1 MDFVN
6 DLRLSLRA
14 LTRRPVYAA
23 VSVGVLA
30 LGLAASST
38 AFNFVNS
45 FYQKIP
51 GATAG
56 DRLSTVY
63 FVGQDTGW
71 TARVSYPDFLDYAAE
86 ADVLDGLAGLGEAAV
101 SGILER
107 PGEHRGD
114 TVEWI
119 WGRSVTSAF
128 FSVLGVEMSAGRGL
142 SPDADEVAECVL
154 SHAFWQRSFG
164 GDPAVI
170 GKTVTLNRRALQIVG
185 VASPEFRTIYEG
197 FHPDLWIS
205 LGSQKALDET
215 WRERTAQRDR
225 ASIVM
230 YARLK
235 PGVTEEEAAASFDVI
250 HERLRQTYRR
260 AEEPSQAHVLPKTR
274 VSDWEAGKR
283 RTVFLAMLAGAGVL
297 LLLACVNVANV
308 LLAVALGRRR
318 ELGVRAALGAG
329 PGRLLRLLLTENLV
343 LTVLGGALGALLAG
357 PATRWLLTTY
367 YTSAGATSLLT
378 VWASPET
385 TLDFRFFGFTVL
397 VALVAGLGSGLLP
410 AWRAARRDLVPALKD
425 SGEAPRHG
433 GLLRLEGRELMVA
446 VQVALSST
454 LLICAALMWRSF
466 GHLTDLDPGFD
477 RHGLLTA
484 MVSLEGREMTPQERL
499 SYLDGLVGRL
509 AAEPGVTAAAVSRG
523 VPFATE
529 AFGRVEVEGQEE
541 PLFVDLWAVGPGYFT
556 TLELPVL
563 RGRALDERDS
573 ATASGAVLV
582 NEELVRRYFKD
593 RDPVGQR
600 LSLADGEPGPEGGD
614 ERDFRIVGV
623 VGSMGLGEL
632 ARPRPEVY
640 FSLAQRGHSPA
651 GRFLSPGFGLLVRTA
666 APPSWLYEALRV
678 QAGDLAVM
686 NVVPMAELVEGTCGG
701 QLSNAWYFSAL
712 ALLGLALSAAGLWSV
727 LNVAVRRRRREIGIR
742 MSLGARRGDIAA
754 LVLGQGMWAVAVG
767 LGCGL
772 VLAFATTR
780 LLKSLLF
787 GIGTLDAAAFVA
799 GTAVLLVVALVSV
812 ALPAR
817 RAAGVDPL
825 LCLREE

>member
-1 MDFVN
+1 M
-6 DLRLSLRA
+6 
-14 LTRRPVYAA
+14 T
-23 VSVGVLA
+23 
-30 LGLAASST
+30 
-38 AFNFVNS
+38 
-45 FYQKIP
+45 
-51 GATAG
+51 
-56 DRLSTVY
+56 
-63 FVGQDTGW
+63 
-71 TARVSYPDFLDYAAE
+71 
-86 ADVLDGLAGLGEAAV
+86 
-101 SGILER
+101 
-107 PGEHRGD
+107 
-114 TVEWI
+114 
-119 WGRSVTSAF
+119 
-128 FSVLGVEMSAGRGL
+128 
-142 SPDADEVAECVL
+142 
-154 SHAFWQRSFG
+154 
-164 GDPAVI
+164 
-170 GKTVTLNRRALQIVG
+170 
-185 VASPEFRTIYEG
+185 
-197 FHPDLWIS
+197 
-205 LGSQKALDET
+205 
-215 WRERTAQRDR
+215 
-225 ASIVM
+225 
-230 YARLK
+230 
-235 PGVTEEEAAASFDVI
+235 
-250 HERLRQTYRR
+250 
-260 AEEPSQAHVLPKTR
+260 LPKWR
-274 VSDWEAGKR
+274 PAPCRSGWYHGPEVSDWEAASR

-318 ELGVRAALGAG
+318 ELGLRAALGAS

-357 PATRWLLTTY
+357 PASRWLLTTY
-367 YTSAGATSLLT
+367 YTSAGAKNLLT
-378 VWASPET
+378 VWTSPEM
-385 TLDFRFFGFTVL
+385 TLDLRFFGFTVL

-410 AWRAARRDLVPALKD
+410 AWQAARRDLVPALKD
-425 SGEAPRHG
+425 SGEAPRRG
-433 GLLRLEGRELMVA
+433 GLRSLLRLDGREMMVA

-466 GHLTDLDPGFD
+466 GHLTDLDPGFE

-541 PLFVDLWAVGPGYFT
+541 PLPVDMWAVGPGYFT

-600 LSLADGEPGPEGGD
+600 LALADGEPGPEGGD
-614 ERDFRIVGV
+614 ERDFQIVGV

-640 FSLAQRGHSPA
+640 FSLAQRGHSPT

-678 QAGDLAVM
+678 HAGDLAVM
-686 NVVPMAELVEGTCGG
+686 NVVPMADLVEGTCGG

-727 LNVAVRRRRREIGIR
+727 LSVAVRRRRREIGIR
-742 MSLGARRGDIAA
+742 MSLGARRGDVAA
-754 LVLGQGMWAVAVG
+754 LVLRQGMWAVTVG

-772 VLAFATTR
+772 ALALATTR

-799 GTAVLLVVALVSV
+799 GTTVLVLVALVSV

-817 RAAGVDPL
+817 RATRVDPL